1 MNPETESNLKRDAA
15 KMSRREFLR
24 TAALAGV
31 SAPVALAMFSE
42 AVAQS
47 PRKGGHLVLGLA
59 GGALGVMRAVKE
71 VRAAGKNAVAVLLDG
86 VNPDIPLLMAD
97 YHFVIQPD
105 GGGSGAGKF
114 GNDRAPEEVWLEG

>member
-24 TAALAGV
+24 TAAMAGV

-97 YHFVIQPD
+97 YHLVIQPD
-105 GGGSGAGKF
+105 GGGSGGGKF